1 MLEFVIKYSDKLF
14 FFSLGDKFHF
24 IATRYLTLTA
34 IAIAMSASVTV
45 SIGDETSGAFN
56 VMLLVSCADNFTSS
70 AVKSMKPGSKMKSL
84 E

>member
-1 MLEFVIKYSDKLF
+1 MLLSQGDQFHSNDSVCNSISDE
-14 FFSLGDKFHF
+14 
-24 IATRYLTLTA
+24 LTA

-45 SIGDETSGAFN
+45 SIGLETSGAFN